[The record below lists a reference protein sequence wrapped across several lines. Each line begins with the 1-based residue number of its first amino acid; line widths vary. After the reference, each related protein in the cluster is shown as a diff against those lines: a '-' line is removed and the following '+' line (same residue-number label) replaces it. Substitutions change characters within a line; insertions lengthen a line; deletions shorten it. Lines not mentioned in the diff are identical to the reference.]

1 MIQGTRTFRAPVAGI
16 GMRQHASLG
25 NEPLSANLF
34 RSMAVV
40 LLIAL
45 TVSFGVS
52 ELFHWRISHEK
63 TTLEQLQSV
72 RRDVGSENISLLAT
86 RARLMSRDHVEAVVG
101 ARMQLYR
108 PENSQLHRL

>member
-25 NEPLSANLF
+25 NEPLSVNLL

-40 LLIAL
+40 LCITVA
-45 TVSFGVS
+45 VSFGVS
-52 ELFHWRISHEK
+52 QLFNWRISNER

-72 RRDVGSENISLLAT
+72 RRDVGTENISLLAA
-86 RARLMSRDHVEAVVG
+86 RARLMSKDHVEAVVG

-108 PENSQLHRL
+108 PENGQLHRL